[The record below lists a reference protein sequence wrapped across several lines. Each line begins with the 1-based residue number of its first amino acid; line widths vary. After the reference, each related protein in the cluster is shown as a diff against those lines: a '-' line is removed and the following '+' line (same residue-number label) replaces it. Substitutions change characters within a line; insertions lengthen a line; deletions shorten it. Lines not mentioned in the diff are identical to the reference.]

1 MRRISLRL
9 VVFCLLALVVVGCG
23 DSSGSKPSETVLTE
37 DERAWCSQHP
47 EAHGAA
53 ASALSIAF
61 VGDYIRASSATGGT
75 DITGLEPPFL
85 AVPSGD
91 NEPLT
96 YRPQFEN
103 SEDSDR
109 ACRAAFNT
117 VD

>member
-1 MRRISLRL
+1 MRGISLL
-9 VVFCLLALVVVGCG
+9 LAVFCLLALIVAGCA
-23 DSSGSKPSETVLTE
+23 DSSGSKPAETVLTE

-61 VGDYIRASSATGGT
+61 VGDYIRASNTTGGT

-109 ACRAAFNT
+109 ACRAAFDT

>member
-1 MRRISLRL
+1 M
-9 VVFCLLALVVVGCG
+9 FCLFALVVASCG
-23 DSSGSKPSETVLTE
+23 DASGSMPAGNFLTE
-37 DERAWCSQHP
+37 EERAWCSEHP
-47 EAHGAA
+47 EAHGAT

-75 DITGLEPPFL
+75 NIPGLEPPFL

-96 YRPQFEN
+96 YRLQFEN

-109 ACRAAFNT
+109 ACRAAVNT

>member
-1 MRRISLRL
+1 MRGISLRL
-9 VVFCLLALVVVGCG
+9 AAFCLLALIVASCG
-23 DSSGSKPSETVLTE
+23 DSSGSKPAETVLTE

-53 ASALSIAF
+53 ATALSIAF

-96 YRPQFEN
+96 YRLQFEN

-109 ACRAAFNT
+109 ACRAAVNT